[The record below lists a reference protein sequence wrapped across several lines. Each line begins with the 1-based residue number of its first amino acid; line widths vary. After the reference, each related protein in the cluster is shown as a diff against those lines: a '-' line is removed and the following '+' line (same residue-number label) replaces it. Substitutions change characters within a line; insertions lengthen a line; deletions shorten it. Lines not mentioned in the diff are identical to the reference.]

1 MRSDVL
7 KKGANR
13 APHRS
18 LLKALG
24 LTDEE
29 MGRPIIGIA
38 GSYNEIIPG
47 HMHLRTIIDAVK
59 AGIRSA
65 GGIPMEFGTIGVC
78 DGLAMGH
85 AGMKS
90 SLPTREIIADS
101 VEAVANGMPFDGIV
115 MIPNCDK
122 VVPGMLMAA
131 GRLNIPTIFVSG
143 GAMLAG
149 IVGGKRV
156 GLSNVFEDVGRFE
169 NGKITA
175 EELLESENNA
185 CPTCGSC
192 SGMYT
197 ANTMNCLTEALGM
210 GLPGNGTIPAVFSE
224 RIRLAKDAGFKI
236 LELVQNDIK
245 ARDIM
250 TRAAFLN
257 AVAADMA
264 LGGSSNTA
272 LHLPAIAY
280 ETGVELTLD
289 DFNEV
294 SAKVPHLCLLSPAGP
309 DFIEDLYWA
318 GGVTAV
324 MKEIAEHGL
333 INTTCMT
340 VANKTQAEL
349 MENVKVKNRNVIR
362 SFDNP
367 FHKTG
372 GIAVLKGNIAKNGCV
387 VKEGAVADEMLVHSG
402 PAKVFNSEEDAS
414 AAIMG
419 KKIVAGDVVI
429 IRYEGPKGGPGM
441 REMLAPTAAIAGM
454 GLDKQVALITDGRFS
469 GATRGAS
476 IGHVSPEAAEGGALA
491 IVKDGDII
499 EINIPA
505 RTLNVKVSEEEIAKR
520 FEGWTPIVKTVQ
532 AGYLSKYAELVTSSD
547 KGAVCRPKECK
558 VNE

>member
-1 MRSDVL
+1 MRSEIMT
-7 KKGANR
+7 KGANR

-29 MGRPIIGIA
+29 IGRPIIGIA
-38 GSYNEIIPG
+38 GSFNEIIPG

-85 AGMKS
+85 SGMRS

-101 VEAVANGMPFDGIV
+101 VEAIANGMPFDGIV

-131 GRLNIPTIFVSG
+131 GRLNLPTIFVSG

-169 NGKITA
+169 NGKIT
-175 EELLESENNA
+175 EVELKESENNA

-236 LELVQNDIK
+236 MELVQNDIK

-289 DFNEV
+289 DFNEI

-324 MKEIAEHGL
+324 MKEVAEHGL
-333 INTTCMT
+333 INTSCMT

-349 MENVKVKNRNVIR
+349 MDNVKVKNRNVIR

-402 PAKVFNSEEDAS
+402 PAKVFNSEEEAS
-414 AAIMG
+414 AAILG

-441 REMLAPTAAIAGM
+441 REMLAPTSAIAGM

-505 RTLNVKVSEEEIAKR
+505 RTLNVKVSDEEIAKR
-520 FEGWTPIVKTVQ
+520 FEGWTPIVKKVESR
-532 AGYLSKYAELVTSSD
+532 YLAKYAKLVTSAD
-547 KGAVCRPKECK
+547 KGAVCNLK
-558 VNE
+558 

>member
-1 MRSDVL
+1 
-7 KKGANR
+7 
-13 APHRS
+13 
-18 LLKALG
+18 
-24 LTDEE
+24 
-29 MGRPIIGIA
+29 
-38 GSYNEIIPG
+38 
-47 HMHLRTIIDAVK
+47 
-59 AGIRSA
+59 
-65 GGIPMEFGTIGVC
+65 
-78 DGLAMGH
+78 
-85 AGMKS
+85 
-90 SLPTREIIADS
+90 
-101 VEAVANGMPFDGIV
+101 
-115 MIPNCDK
+115 
-122 VVPGMLMAA
+122 
-131 GRLNIPTIFVSG
+131 
-143 GAMLAG
+143 
-149 IVGGKRV
+149 
-156 GLSNVFEDVGRFE
+156 
-169 NGKITA
+169 
-175 EELLESENNA
+175 
-185 CPTCGSC
+185 
-192 SGMYT
+192 
-197 ANTMNCLTEALGM
+197 
-210 GLPGNGTIPAVFSE
+210 
-224 RIRLAKDAGFKI
+224 
-236 LELVQNDIK
+236 
-245 ARDIM
+245 M

-272 LHLPAIAY
+272 LHLPAIAF

-289 DFNEV
+289 DFNNI

-309 DFIEDLYWA
+309 DFIEDLYRA

-324 MKEIAEHGL
+324 MKELAEHGL
-333 INTTCMT
+333 ISTSCMT

-349 MENVKVKNRNVIR
+349 MENVKVKDRNVIR

-402 PAKVFNSEEDAS
+402 PAKVFNSEEEAS

-491 IVKDGDII
+491 IVKDGDTI

-505 RTLNVKVSEEEIAKR
+505 RTLNVKVSDEEIAKR
-520 FEGWTPIVKTVQ
+520 FEGWAPVVKEVN
-532 AGYLSKYAELVTSSD
+532 SKYLAKYAKLVTSAD
-547 KGAVCRPKECK
+547 KGAVCNTK
-558 VNE
+558 

>member
-1 MRSDVL
+1 MRSEIMT
-7 KKGANR
+7 KGANR

-29 MGRPIIGIA
+29 IGRPIIGIA
-38 GSYNEIIPG
+38 GSFNEIIPG

-85 AGMKS
+85 SGMRS

-101 VEAVANGMPFDGIV
+101 VEAIANGMPFDGIV

-131 GRLNIPTIFVSG
+131 GRLNLPTIFVSG

-169 NGKITA
+169 NGKIT
-175 EELLESENNA
+175 EVELKESENNA

-236 LELVQNDIK
+236 MELVQNDIK

-324 MKEIAEHGL
+324 MKEVAEHGL
-333 INTTCMT
+333 INTSCMT

-349 MENVKVKNRNVIR
+349 MDNVKVKNRNVIR

-387 VKEGAVADEMLVHSG
+387 VKEGAVADEMLVHS
-402 PAKVFNSEEDAS
+402 
-414 AAIMG
+414 AAILG

-441 REMLAPTAAIAGM
+441 REMLAPTSAIAGM

-505 RTLNVKVSEEEIAKR
+505 RTLNVKVSDEEIAKR
-520 FEGWTPIVKTVQ
+520 FEGWTPIVKKVESR
-532 AGYLSKYAELVTSSD
+532 YLAKYAKLVTSAD
-547 KGAVCRPKECK
+547 KGAVCNLK
-558 VNE
+558 

>member
-1 MRSDVL
+1 MRSDVIT
-7 KKGANR
+7 KGANR

-18 LLKALG
+18 LLKSLG

-29 MGRPIIGIA
+29 MKRPIIGIA

-59 AGIRSA
+59 AGIRNA

-78 DGLAMGH
+78 DGIAMGH

-101 VEAVANGMPFDGIV
+101 VEAVASGMPFDGIV

-131 GRLNIPTIFVSG
+131 GRLNIPTMFVSG

-149 IVGGKRV
+149 VVGGKRV

-169 NGKITA
+169 NGKITEA
-175 EELLESENNA
+175 DLLESENHA

-197 ANTMNCLTEALGM
+197 ANTMNCLTEALEM

-272 LHLPAIAY
+272 LHLPAIAF

-289 DFNEV
+289 DFNNI

-309 DFIEDLYWA
+309 DFIEDLYRA

-324 MKEIAEHGL
+324 MKELAEHGL
-333 INTTCMT
+333 ISTSCMT

-349 MENVKVKNRNVIR
+349 MENVKVKDRNVIR

-387 VKEGAVADEMLVHSG
+387 VKEGAVADEMLVHTG
-402 PAKVFNSEEDAS
+402 PAKVFNSEEEAS

-491 IVKDGDII
+491 IVKDGDTI

-505 RTLNVKVSEEEIAKR
+505 RTLNVKVSDEEIAKR
-520 FEGWTPIVKTVQ
+520 FEGWAPVVKEVN
-532 AGYLSKYAELVTSSD
+532 SKYLAKYAKLVTSAD
-547 KGAVCRPKECK
+547 KGAVCNTK
-558 VNE
+558 

>member
-1 MRSDVL
+1 MRSDVIT
-7 KKGANR
+7 KGANR

-18 LLKALG
+18 LLKSLG

-29 MGRPIIGIA
+29 MKRPIIGIA

-59 AGIRSA
+59 AGIRNA

-78 DGLAMGH
+78 DGIAMGH

-101 VEAVANGMPFDGIV
+101 VEAVASGMPFDGIV

-149 IVGGKRV
+149 LVGGKRV

-169 NGKITA
+169 NGKITEA
-175 EELLESENNA
+175 DLLESENHA

-236 LELVQNDIK
+236 MELVQNDIK

-289 DFNEV
+289 DFNDI

-309 DFIEDLYWA
+309 DFIEDLYRA

-324 MKEIAEHGL
+324 MKELAEHGL
-333 INTTCMT
+333 ISTSCMT

-349 MENVKVKNRNVIR
+349 MENVRVKDRNVIR

-402 PAKVFNSEEDAS
+402 PAKVFNSEEEAS
-414 AAIMG
+414 AAILG

-520 FEGWTPIVKTVQ
+520 FEGWTPVVKEVN
-532 AGYLSKYAELVTSSD
+532 SKYLAKYAKLVTSAD
-547 KGAVCRPKECK
+547 KGAVCSIK
-558 VNE
+558 

>member
-1 MRSDVL
+1 MRSEIMT
-7 KKGANR
+7 KGANR

-29 MGRPIIGIA
+29 IGRPIIGIA
-38 GSYNEIIPG
+38 GSFNEIIPG

-85 AGMKS
+85 SGMRS

-101 VEAVANGMPFDGIV
+101 VEAIANGMPFDGIV

-131 GRLNIPTIFVSG
+131 GRLNLPTIFVSG

-169 NGKITA
+169 NGKIT
-175 EELLESENNA
+175 EVELKESENNA

-236 LELVQNDIK
+236 MELVQNDIK

-264 LGGSSNTA
+264 RGGSSNTA

-324 MKEIAEHGL
+324 MKEVAEHGL
-333 INTTCMT
+333 INTSCMT

-349 MENVKVKNRNVIR
+349 MDNVKVKNRNVIR

-402 PAKVFNSEEDAS
+402 PAKVFNSEEEAS
-414 AAIMG
+414 AAILG

-441 REMLAPTAAIAGM
+441 REMLAPTSAIAGM

-505 RTLNVKVSEEEIAKR
+505 RTLNVKVSDEEIAKR
-520 FEGWTPIVKTVQ
+520 FEGWTPIVKKVESR
-532 AGYLSKYAELVTSSD
+532 YLAKYAKLVTSAD
-547 KGAVCRPKECK
+547 KGAVCNLK
-558 VNE
+558 

>member
-1 MRSDVL
+1 MRSDVIT
-7 KKGANR
+7 KGANR

-18 LLKALG
+18 LLKSLG

-29 MGRPIIGIA
+29 MKRPIIGIA

-59 AGIRSA
+59 AGIRNA

-78 DGLAMGH
+78 DGIAMGH

-101 VEAVANGMPFDGIV
+101 VEAVASGMPFDGIV

-131 GRLNIPTIFVSG
+131 GRLNIPTMFVSG

-149 IVGGKRV
+149 VVGGKRV

-169 NGKITA
+169 NGKITEA
-175 EELLESENNA
+175 DLLESENHA

-272 LHLPAIAY
+272 LHLPAIAF

-289 DFNEV
+289 DFNNI

-309 DFIEDLYWA
+309 DFIEDLYRA

-324 MKEIAEHGL
+324 MKELAEHGL
-333 INTTCMT
+333 ISTSCMT

-349 MENVKVKNRNVIR
+349 MENVKVKDRNVIR

-387 VKEGAVADEMLVHSG
+387 VKEGAVADEMLVHTG
-402 PAKVFNSEEDAS
+402 PAKVFNSEEEAS

-491 IVKDGDII
+491 IVKDGDTI

-505 RTLNVKVSEEEIAKR
+505 RTLNVKVSDEEIAKR
-520 FEGWTPIVKTVQ
+520 FEGWAPVVKEVN
-532 AGYLSKYAELVTSSD
+532 SKYLAKYAKLVTSAD
-547 KGAVCRPKECK
+547 KGAVCNTK
-558 VNE
+558 

>member
-1 MRSDVL
+1 M
-7 KKGANR
+7 K
-13 APHRS
+13 
-18 LLKALG
+18 
-24 LTDEE
+24 
-29 MGRPIIGIA
+29 RPLIGIA
-38 GSYNEIIPG
+38 GSFNEIIPG
-47 HMHLRTIIDAVK
+47 HMHLKTIIDAVK

-78 DGLAMGH
+78 DGIAMGH
-85 AGMKS
+85 QGMKS

-101 VEAVANGMPFDGIV
+101 VEAIANGMPFDGIV

-131 GRLNIPTIFVSG
+131 GRLNLPTIFVSG

-149 IVGGKRV
+149 VAGGKRI
-156 GLSNVFEDVGRFE
+156 GLSNVFEDVGRYE

-236 LELVQNDIK
+236 MELVQNDIK

-289 DFNEV
+289 DFNEI

-324 MKEIAEHGL
+324 MKELAEHGL
-333 INTTCMT
+333 ISTSCMT

-402 PAKVFNSEEDAS
+402 PAKVFNSEEEAS
-414 AAIMG
+414 AAILG

-441 REMLAPTAAIAGM
+441 REMLAPTSAIAGM

-505 RTLNVKVSEEEIAKR
+505 RTLNVKLSDKEIAAR
-520 FEGWTPIVKTVQ
+520 FEGWTPVVKPVTSR
-532 AGYLSKYAELVTSSD
+532 YLQKYAKFVTSAD
-547 KGAVCRPKECK
+547 KGAVCSTK
-558 VNE
+558 

>member
-1 MRSDVL
+1 MRSDVIT
-7 KKGANR
+7 KGANR

-18 LLKALG
+18 LLKSLG

-29 MGRPIIGIA
+29 MKRPIIGIA

-59 AGIRSA
+59 AGIRNA

-78 DGLAMGH
+78 DGIAMGH

-101 VEAVANGMPFDGIV
+101 VEAVASGMPFDGIV

-131 GRLNIPTIFVSG
+131 GRLNIPTMFVSG

-149 IVGGKRV
+149 VVGGKRV

-169 NGKITA
+169 NGKITEA
-175 EELLESENNA
+175 DLLESENHA

-272 LHLPAIAY
+272 LHLPAIAF

-289 DFNEV
+289 DFNNI

-309 DFIEDLYWA
+309 DFIEDLYRA

-324 MKEIAEHGL
+324 MKELAEHGL
-333 INTTCMT
+333 ISTSCMT

-349 MENVKVKNRNVIR
+349 MENVKVKDRNVIR

-387 VKEGAVADEMLVHSG
+387 VKEGAVADEMLVHTG
-402 PAKVFNSEEDAS
+402 PAKVFNSEEEAS

-476 IGHVSPEAAEGGALA
+476 IGHVSPEAAVGGALA
-491 IVKDGDII
+491 IVKDGDTI

-505 RTLNVKVSEEEIAKR
+505 RTLNVKVSDEEIAKR
-520 FEGWTPIVKTVQ
+520 FEGWAPVVKEVN
-532 AGYLSKYAELVTSSD
+532 SKYLAKYAKLVTSAD
-547 KGAVCRPKECK
+547 KGAVCNTK
-558 VNE
+558 

>member
-1 MRSDVL
+1 MRSDVIT
-7 KKGANR
+7 KGANR

-29 MGRPIIGIA
+29 MKRPLIGIA
-38 GSYNEIIPG
+38 GSFNEIIPG

-78 DGLAMGH
+78 DGIAMGH
-85 AGMKS
+85 QGMKS

-101 VEAVANGMPFDGIV
+101 VESIANGMPFDGIV

-131 GRLNIPTIFVSG
+131 GRLNLPTIFVSG

-156 GLSNVFEDVGRFE
+156 GLSNVFEDVGRYE

-236 LELVQNDIK
+236 MELVQNDIK

-289 DFNEV
+289 DFNEI

-333 INTTCMT
+333 ISTSCMT

-402 PAKVFNSEEDAS
+402 PAKVFNSEEEAS
-414 AAIMG
+414 AAILG

-441 REMLAPTAAIAGM
+441 REMLAPTSAIAGM

-505 RTLNVKVSEEEIAKR
+505 RTLNVKLSDKEIAAR
-520 FEGWTPIVKTVQ
+520 FEGWTPVVKPVTSR
-532 AGYLSKYAELVTSSD
+532 YLQKYAKLVTSAD
-547 KGAVCRPKECK
+547 KGAVCSTK
-558 VNE
+558 